1 LHANRDLRCDNKLRA
16 LQFDIKGSFYAIAIV
31 SDDLLGLFERICY
44 EIVGLEVINHV
55 IKMILCDFLC
65 IKRVIFGHIRHALIK
80 FSESAQDTSAID
92 LQL

>member
-1 LHANRDLRCDNKLRA
+1 
-16 LQFDIKGSFYAIAIV
+16 
-31 SDDLLGLFERICY
+31 
-44 EIVGLEVINHV
+44 
-55 IKMILCDFLC
+55 MILCDFLC